1 MLYAIL
7 CNDKP
12 DSLQVRLDTRPTHLE
27 YLNGLGDALKFAG
40 PFLDG
45 EGKPNGSMVVVEAES
60 VEQARKIAEN
70 DPYARASLFAAVD
83 VRPWNWAL
91 KNPANA

>member
-60 VEQARKIAEN
+60 IEQARKIAEN
-70 DPYARASLFAAVD
+70 DPYARAGLFASVD

>member
-7 CNDKP
+7 CADKP

-60 VEQARKIAEN
+60 IEQARKIAEN
-70 DPYARASLFAAVD
+70 DPYAKAGLFAAVD

>member
-60 VEQARKIAEN
+60 IEQARKIAEN
-70 DPYARASLFAAVD
+70 DPYAKAGLFAAVD